1 MVIGK
6 AQLTLVVMVRWSCRH
21 TLIQL
26 VCRDAGNERKKYIG
40 RRRLNHALLTTQQSS
55 MREQNV
61 NRLVGKEE
69 SLSTLESFQNLI
81 SYYLWHDGGVLNNHL
96 VMRHDESKESSK
108 SRAYRL
114 SSHTSTR
121 QYIVVSKTLQLV
133 AKLLLNAETSE
144 PG

>member
-1 MVIGK
+1 MCIDMVIGK

-81 SYYLWHDGGVLNNHL
+81 SYYLWHDGGFL
-96 VMRHDESKESSK
+96 
-108 SRAYRL
+108 
-114 SSHTSTR
+114 TT
-121 QYIVVSKTLQLV
+121 TL
-133 AKLLLNAETSE
+133 
-144 PG
+144 